1 MLSKSQTFR
10 LSYLNLEL
18 ALIEFY
24 NYLNEVLTKIKD
36 SYKIIEHLKDNP
48 GDLDIIKKELAKITG
63 LLKVTRKKLETIDDS
78 SDKYVRLLTATN
90 FFLENYSFEREIET
104 MSKLY
109 SEDSH
114 RLKNIRYSIIEALN
128 EKKLIETIYSII
140 GTS

>member
-1 MLSKSQTFR
+1 M
-10 LSYLNLEL
+10 
-18 ALIEFY
+18 IEFY

-36 SYKIIEHLKDNP
+36 SYQIIEHLKDNP

-63 LLKVTRKKLETIDDS
+63 MLKVTRKKLETIDDS
-78 SDKYVRLLTATN
+78 SDKYVRLLTAVN

-128 EKKLIETIYSII
+128 EKKLMEIVDSII
-140 GTS
+140 GNS

>member
-1 MLSKSQTFR
+1 M
-10 LSYLNLEL
+10 
-18 ALIEFY
+18 
-24 NYLNEVLTKIKD
+24 
-36 SYKIIEHLKDNP
+36 EHLKDNP

-63 LLKVTRKKLETIDDS
+63 MLKVTQKKLDTIDDN
-78 SDKYVRLLTATN
+78 SDKYVRLLTAAN

-128 EKKLIETIYSII
+128 EKKLMETVDSII
-140 GTS
+140 GNS

>member
-1 MLSKSQTFR
+1 M
-10 LSYLNLEL
+10 
-18 ALIEFY
+18 IEFY

-36 SYKIIEHLKDNP
+36 SYQIIEHLKDNP

-63 LLKVTRKKLETIDDS
+63 MLKVTRKKLEIIDDS
-78 SDKYVRLLTATN
+78 SDKYVRLLTAVN

-128 EKKLIETIYSII
+128 EKKINGNSRLYNR
-140 GTS
+140 